1 MNSGVRDSFRLT
13 ADIVLITGVGVY
25 LYEKWYAWQHHA
37 SLCKV
42 RAEVDRATT
51 EFVKSLDALA
61 TSVEFAM
68 TETLLQTVETAVR
81 RESGQED
88 ITRNDLVNL
97 DVIQAQITR
106 IIAFNLLQDEL
117 RSMKQRLDTL
127 AKQYKRFG
135 ITVPVNVE
143 SITNMKEYY
152 ETSYGI
158 DFDALTD
165 EARSVLSSV

>member
-68 TETLLQTVETAVR
+68 TETLLQTVEAAVR
-81 RESGQED
+81 RQSGEEHISRD
-88 ITRNDLVNL
+88 DLANL
-97 DVIQAQITR
+97 DAIQAQITR
-106 IIAFNLLQDEL
+106 VIAFNLLQDEL
-117 RSMKQRLDTL
+117 KAMKQRLDGL

-135 ITVPVNVE
+135 ISIPMNVE
-143 SITNMKEYY
+143 SVTNMKEFY
-152 ETSYGI
+152 EATYGI